1 VAVQDRLLILLP
13 QAWDEYRDRG
23 LAQAEL
29 GQVAQA
35 ILDLETYLFHA
46 KAAVD
51 SRAIAERLAGLR
63 RVPN

>member
-1 VAVQDRLLILLP
+1 
-13 QAWDEYRDRG
+13 
-23 LAQAEL
+23 
-29 GQVAQA
+29 VAQA